1 MYIKTIIANLVWQ
14 PGISRSLYF
23 SLLFTFRTIM
33 TGLGYIQGDWKVY
46 RDRTK
51 QINLIE
57 PVLEGVMQLFFQS
70 VILYIVYGPGTS
82 RIGSTF

>member
-1 MYIKTIIANLVWQ
+1 
-14 PGISRSLYF
+14 
-23 SLLFTFRTIM
+23 M

-82 RIGSTF
+82 KIQSKYEIKQEVCVHYYVKLMN

>member
-1 MYIKTIIANLVWQ
+1 
-14 PGISRSLYF
+14 
-23 SLLFTFRTIM
+23 M

-46 RDRTK
+46 RDRTQ

-82 RIGSTF
+82 RIGSTFHKTKYFRLNLSDEAS

>member
-1 MYIKTIIANLVWQ
+1 
-14 PGISRSLYF
+14 
-23 SLLFTFRTIM
+23 M
-33 TGLGYIQGDWKVY
+33 TGLGYIQGDWKMY

-82 RIGSTF
+82 KIGSTY

>member
-1 MYIKTIIANLVWQ
+1 
-14 PGISRSLYF
+14 
-23 SLLFTFRTIM
+23 M
-33 TGLGYIQGDWKVY
+33 TGLGYIQGDWKVF